1 MNTKGLLRL
10 AFFVAAQPS
19 FSAVNT
25 NFAIRDRLRAK
36 IPRNGHRKL
45 DDPRDRLVFYAH
57 FHLFGRFYA
66 TAFTS
71 MRCRPA
77 VLCWILWCNF

>member
-1 MNTKGLLRL
+1 MNTKGLLQL

-45 DDPRDRLVFYAH
+45 DDPRDRLFFYAH
-57 FHLFGRFYA
+57 FHFCNQALHYIRYA
-66 TAFTS
+66 Y
-71 MRCRPA
+71 
-77 VLCWILWCNF
+77 II